1 MSFQPF
7 DFLRHILAEAEFLT
21 EEARATTREAFLAD
35 RALRRAFVRSFE
47 VIGEA
52 AKKVP
57 EALRMRHPEVHWSEM
72 ARMRDRLIHAYFDV
86 DYEVVWDIV
95 QVDVPELKLQ
105 MEGILASGT
114 GAASS

>member
-7 DFLRHILAEAEFLT
+7 DYLRHILTEAEFLLDAAGNVT
-21 EEARATTREAFLAD
+21 EHGFLED
-35 RALRRAFVRSFE
+35 GALRRAFVRSFE
-47 VIGEA
+47 IIGEA

-57 EALRMRHPEVHWSEM
+57 EDLRKRHPQVHWSDM

-95 QVDVPELKLQ
+95 QTDIPELKRQL
-105 MEGILASGT
+105 ESILVDEDAGT
-114 GAASS
+114 